1 MTSPDRINNTF
12 TALLCHSTIISENWT
27 SRRVTNTGCTVHDSY
42 VRNLYSQTCILEM
55 LAEQRFKYLST
66 AHVYCALRILL
77 SFNKSILCIGYLGLR
92 DPEISRFFP
101 DYVKLVISLIVRGA
115 ENFAQILELFSVI
128 YFWMLVL
135 QEIICSRK
143 IRIYFAFSVKPSIT

>member
-66 AHVYCALRILL
+66 AHAYCALRILL

-101 DYVKLVISLIVRGA
+101 DYVKLVISLMSKGRGKLCSNSGA
-115 ENFAQILELFSVI
+115 LLRHLFLDACFTRD
-128 YFWMLVL
+128 YL
-135 QEIICSRK
+135 QSK
-143 IRIYFAFSVKPSIT
+143 D